1 MDKKEKIKNDLITF
15 LKKGNPLIEKIVNLP
30 MNESLVEKGFVDSF
44 GIIEIITY
52 FEKKYKITID
62 DKEITKEKFGSINKM
77 VGIVFDKIKKSG

>member
-15 LKKGNPLIEKIVNLP
+15 LKKGNPLIEKMVQLP
-30 MNESLVEKGFVDSF
+30 MNKSLIEKGIINYF

-52 FEKKYKITID
+52 FEKKYKITIN

-77 VGIVFDKIKKSG
+77 IDVVFNKIKK

>member
-77 VGIVFDKIKKSG
+77 VGIVFNKIKKSG

>member
-15 LKKGNPLIEKIVNLP
+15 LKKGNPLIEKLVHLP
-30 MNESLVEKGFVDSF
+30 MNDSLIEKGIIDSF

-52 FEKKYKITID
+52 FEKKYKITIN

-77 VGIVFDKIKKSG
+77 VDVVFDKIKK

>member
-15 LKKGNPLIEKIVNLP
+15 LKKGNPLIENIVNLP

-44 GIIEIITY
+44 GIIEIIIY

-77 VGIVFDKIKKSG
+77 VDIVFDKIKKSG